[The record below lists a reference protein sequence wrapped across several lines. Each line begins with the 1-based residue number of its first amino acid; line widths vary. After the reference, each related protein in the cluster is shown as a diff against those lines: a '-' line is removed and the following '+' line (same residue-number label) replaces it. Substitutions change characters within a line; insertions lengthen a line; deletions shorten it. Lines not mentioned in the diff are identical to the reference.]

1 MTDSST
7 IPATAVIQKPT
18 RRPARARVSLAQRKR
33 IRGVARTVT
42 ILLVAL
48 LFFGPVV
55 WIMLT
60 ALKQP
65 RDVYSLSVLFT
76 PTLDNLRAAFAS
88 PYFLGSRTLN
98 SIVVTLGTIALS
110 LPIATA
116 AAYAF
121 SRFRFPGG
129 NAWSLGVLATQFIPP
144 VIVIIPLFIA
154 FRSAGLLDTRLALII
169 ANMSFV
175 VPYSIWMIKGFIDAI
190 PTDMEEAAQIDGA
203 SRLRAIWD
211 VVVPMAVPGI
221 ATAAIFAFVVSWN
234 EFFYALVLSRQEA
247 VTLQV
252 GLMGARTERG
262 DAWEI
267 MAAMGLVII
276 LPMLVLSRYVQKY
289 FVAGLVSGS
298 VR

>member
-1 MTDSST
+1 MTDSSS
-7 IPATAVIQKPT
+7 IPAAAAVSRPL
-18 RRPARARVSLAQRKR
+18 RRPEARLSIASRRRFGRVARVA
-33 IRGVARTVT
+33 T
-42 ILLVAL
+42 ILLVIL

-60 ALKQP
+60 ALKEP
-65 RDVYSLSVLFT
+65 RDVYRLSILFT

-88 PYFLGSRTLN
+88 PYFLGSRTIN
-98 SIVVTLGTIALS
+98 SLIVTFGTIILS

-144 VIVIIPLFIA
+144 VIVIIPLFVA

-211 VVVPMAVPGI
+211 VVVPTAIPGI

>member
-1 MTDSST
+1 
-7 IPATAVIQKPT
+7 
-18 RRPARARVSLAQRKR
+18 
-33 IRGVARTVT
+33 
-42 ILLVAL
+42 
-48 LFFGPVV
+48 
-55 WIMLT
+55 
-60 ALKQP
+60 
-65 RDVYSLSVLFT
+65 
-76 PTLDNLRAAFAS
+76 
-88 PYFLGSRTLN
+88 
-98 SIVVTLGTIALS
+98 LS

-129 NAWSLGVLATQFIPP
+129 RAWSLGVLATQFIPP
-144 VIVIIPLFIA
+144 VVVIIPLFIA

-175 VPYSIWMIKGFIDAI
+175 VPYSIWMIKGFIDSI

>member
-1 MTDSST
+1 MTDSSS
-7 IPATAVIQKPT
+7 IPAAAIVQPV
-18 RRPARARVSLAQRKR
+18 RRPMSRLSLRSRKR
-33 IRGVARTVT
+33 LHGAARTLT
-42 ILLVAL
+42 ILLVIL
-48 LFFGPVV
+48 VFFGPVV

-60 ALKQP
+60 AFKEP
-65 RDVYSLSVLFT
+65 RDVYSLSLLFT
-76 PTLDNLRAAFAS
+76 PTLDNIRTAFGS
-88 PYFLGSRTLN
+88 PFFLGSRTLN
-98 SIVVTLGTIALS
+98 SLIVTFGTIILS
-110 LPIATA
+110 LPIATG

-129 NAWSLGVLATQFIPP
+129 NAWSLGILATQFIPP
-144 VIVIIPLFIA
+144 VIIIIPLFIA
-154 FRSAGLLDTRLALII
+154 FRAANLLDTRLALVI

-211 VVVPMAVPGI
+211 VVVPMALPGI

-247 VTLQV
+247 TTLQV

-276 LPMLVLSRYVQKY
+276 LPMLILSRYVQKY

-298 VR
+298 VK